1 MADLREGILALA
13 RSLSIGYILRGTLAV
28 STLLIMR
35 KLESVSLRMA
45 LYKDYG
51 MRNQRYLLALGL
63 ISLLCPS
70 LGYAQALRFQP
81 QGTAA
86 AGQGNAF
93 AAQADDASAIHYNP
107 AGLSQVDGVQVITGT
122 ALLGGSVKFDSPTGI
137 DSRGDFGGSVALP
150 PPSHSYVSA
159 NLGALGWDSLSKVTV
174 GLGLTSPFGLNI
186 RYPLDG
192 PFNTAITTAAL
203 PLIDIKPTLAYKLN
217 DQLAIGVGA
226 DIYTFASFL
235 GQGHAEQ
242 KQILG
247 GASVEFNGT
256 GTGAGATVSLLYTP
270 LRNGDGKP
278 IASVGLVYRTQA
290 VVPLNGSFLVNG
302 AKVADASTNLVL
314 PPIYTGAIAIWPVR
328 TSEREWKLE
337 VDVEYVGW
345 KSNRDLDIH
354 LSSGGVFP
362 QPQQWKTVPVVAI
375 GTEYKW
381 LNPAWLPH
389 WDMALRSGYTRT
401 EDPVP
406 DSTFSPAIVSLP
418 SNTLSLGAGFLCKG
432 QGRFLGMVPCGG
444 TSALWPK
451 GIGLDVAFQEWFY
464 EPRTVSGNLNPTVNG
479 TYHAYVHLGMVSV
492 KFMF

>member
-1 MADLREGILALA
+1 MALV
-13 RSLSIGYILRGTLAV
+13 RSLAIGYILK
-28 STLLIMR
+28 SLLIVTILLIAH
-35 KLESVSLRMA
+35 KLESDSSRTA
-45 LYKDYG
+45 LCKDYG
-51 MRNQRYLLALGL
+51 MWTQRYFLALGL

-70 LGYAQALRFQP
+70 LGHAQALRFQP
-81 QGTAA
+81 QGAVA

-122 ALLGGSVKFDSPTGI
+122 ALLGGSVKFNSQTGI

-203 PLIDIKPTLAYKLN
+203 PLIDIKPTVAYKLN
-217 DQLAIGVGA
+217 DQLAIGIGA

-247 GASVEFNGT
+247 GASVELNGN
-256 GTGAGATVSLLYTP
+256 GTGAGANVSLLYTP
-270 LRNGDGKP
+270 LRNSDGKP
-278 IASVGLVYRTQA
+278 LASIGLVYRTQA
-290 VVPLNGSFLVNG
+290 VVPLSGSLLVNG

-314 PPIYTGAIAIWPVR
+314 PQIYTGAIAIWPVR
-328 TSEREWKLE
+328 TSEQEWKLE
-337 VDVEYVGW
+337 LDVEYVGW

-375 GTEYKW
+375 GTE
-381 LNPAWLPH
+381 
-389 WDMALRSGYTRT
+389 
-401 EDPVP
+401 
-406 DSTFSPAIVSLP
+406 
-418 SNTLSLGAGFLCKG
+418 
-432 QGRFLGMVPCGG
+432 
-444 TSALWPK
+444 
-451 GIGLDVAFQEWFY
+451 
-464 EPRTVSGNLNPTVNG
+464 
-479 TYHAYVHLGMVSV
+479 
-492 KFMF
+492 

>member
-1 MADLREGILALA
+1 
-13 RSLSIGYILRGTLAV
+13 
-28 STLLIMR
+28 
-35 KLESVSLRMA
+35 
-45 LYKDYG
+45 

-70 LGYAQALRFQP
+70 LGHAQALRFQP
-81 QGTAA
+81 QGAVA

-122 ALLGGSVKFDSPTGI
+122 ALLGGSVKFNSPTGTDI
-137 DSRGDFGGSVALP
+137 RGDFGGSVVLP

-159 NLGALGWDSLSKVTV
+159 NLGFLGWDSLSKVTV

-192 PFNTAITTAAL
+192 SFNSAVTSAAL
-203 PLIDIKPTLAYKLN
+203 PLIDIKPTVAYKLN
-217 DQLAIGVGA
+217 DQLSIGVGA

-235 GQGHAEQ
+235 GQGQAEQ
-242 KQILG
+242 KLNLG
-247 GASVEFNGT
+247 GASVEFNGN

-278 IASVGLVYRTQA
+278 IASIGLVYRTQA
-290 VVPLNGSFLVNG
+290 VVPLSGSFLVNG
-302 AKVADASTNLVL
+302 AKVAEASTNLVL
-314 PPIYTGAIAIWPVR
+314 PQIYTGAIAIWPVR

-337 VDVEYVGW
+337 LDVEYVGW

-354 LSSGGVFP
+354 FSSGGVFL

-381 LNPAWLPH
+381 LNPSWLTD
-389 WDMALRSGYTRT
+389 WDVAVRSGYTRT
-401 EDPVP
+401 ENPVP
-406 DSTFSPAIVSLP
+406 DLTFSPAIVSLS
-418 SNTLSLGAGFLCKG
+418 SNTLSMGAGFLCKG
-432 QGRFLGMVPCGG
+432 QGRFLGLLPCGG
-444 TSALWPK
+444 TSTLWPK
-451 GIGLDVAFQEWFY
+451 AIGLDVAYQEWFY
-464 EPRTVSGNLNPTVNG
+464 ESRTVAGNLNPTVNG
-479 TYHAYVHLGMVSV
+479 TYHAFVHLGMVSL
-492 KFMF
+492 KFLF